1 MAQSMYQLS
10 PEDNFD
16 AFAYAVFAFFGDL
29 AIMEPKLLS
38 MYDELLP
45 KIDRVLGTS
54 GTAPAPAR

>member
-29 AIMEPKLLS
+29 AILEPKLIT

-45 KIDRVLGTS
+45 RIDRALGEG
-54 GTAPAPAR
+54 GTAARR